1 MDKLFTWEAIAT
13 LTGAATLV
21 YFIIAY
27 TKRPID
33 KLLPRLMEII
43 GTDLYAVF
51 WAFIVLLVATAVI
64 TGELTWA
71 SAALAF
77 FNSFI
82 VAAAAGKMNDK
93 AVTENQRDTL
103 LNNDLKKDSA

>member
-27 TKRPID
+27 TKGPVD
-33 KLLPRLMEII
+33 KLIPNVMKVL
-43 GTDLYAVF
+43 GTDLYAVL

-64 TGELTWA
+64 TGGLTWS

-77 FNSFI
+77 FNAFI

-93 AVTENQRDTL
+93 AVSENQ
-103 LNNDLKKDSA
+103 KKEGD

>member
-13 LTGAATLV
+13 LTGSATLV
-21 YFIIAY
+21 YFIVAY
-27 TKRPID
+27 TKRPMD
-33 KLLPRLMEII
+33 KLLPKLMKVL

-51 WAFIVLLVATAVI
+51 WAFIILMIATAVI
-64 TGELTWA
+64 LGGLTWA

-77 FNSFI
+77 FNAFI

-93 AVTENQRDTL
+93 AVSEN
-103 LNNDLKKDSA
+103 KYKDGE

>member
-21 YFIIAY
+21 YFIVAY
-27 TKRPID
+27 TKRPLD
-33 KLLPRLMEII
+33 KLLPKLMGAI

-51 WAFIVLLVATAVI
+51 WAFIVLLVATTVI
-64 TGELTWA
+64 TGGLTWA
-71 SAALAF
+71 SVALAL
-77 FNSFI
+77 FNAFI

-93 AVTENQRDTL
+93 AVYEAKQSERDT
-103 LNNDLKKDSA
+103 K

>member
-13 LTGAATLV
+13 LTGSATLV
-21 YFIIAY
+21 YFIVAY
-27 TKRPID
+27 TKRPMD
-33 KLLPRLMEII
+33 KLLPKLMKVL

-51 WAFIVLLVATAVI
+51 WAFIVLMIATTVI
-64 TGELTWA
+64 LGGLSWA

-77 FNSFI
+77 FNAFI

-93 AVTENQRDTL
+93 AVSES
-103 LNNDLKKDSA
+103 KYKDGE